1 MGDNYLTAPLVF
13 LVQVLFGAY
22 TLLVMLRFLLQWLR
36 ADFYNPVSQFIVKAT
51 TPALK
56 PLRRI
61 TPGFRGID
69 FASILLMILLKAIEL
84 SLTLIITG
92 QGFNPL
98 LALAWAIPELVALL
112 INVFLFA
119 IFIQVIISWISPG
132 QYNPAT
138 NLLYS
143 LTEPLLKPAR
153 RYIPPMGGLDLSPM
167 AVMIILVLIKMLLI
181 PPLQMLFL
189 KPFE

>member
-1 MGDNYLTAPLVF
+1 MGDNYLTTPLVF
-13 LVQVLFGAY
+13 LLQVLFGAY

-61 TPGFRGID
+61 IPGFKGVD
-69 FASILLMILLKAIEL
+69 VASILLMILLKAIEL
-84 SLTLIITG
+84 SLTLLITG
-92 QGFNPL
+92 QGLNPL
-98 LALAWAIPELVALL
+98 LALAWAVPELVTLL

-189 KPFE
+189 APFG